1 MTMNILRLLD
11 MLEDEIENGRA
22 GIFTGRVSVDG
33 VRCMALIRDIRTH
46 LPEAIEKAQKVEDN
60 QQRILVDAQQEADV
74 IMNDAERRLD
84 GMVEEHVLVQKA
96 YETARRILE
105 NAHQNAKEIRL
116 GAKEYAD
123 EILEDVEA
131 YLESRLVTLRE
142 NRDELNDMSI

>member
-1 MTMNILRLLD
+1 MNILRLLD
-11 MLEDEIENGRA
+11 MLEDEIENGRP

-33 VRCMALIRDIRTH
+33 VRCMALLRDIRTH
-46 LPEAIEKAQKVEDN
+46 LPEAIEKAKKVEDN

-74 IMNDAERRLD
+74 IVNDAERRMD
-84 GMVEEHVLVQKA
+84 DMVEEHELVQKA

-123 EILEDVEA
+123 EMLEEVEA
-131 YLESRLVTLRE
+131 YLENRLETLRQ
-142 NRDELNDMSI
+142 NRDELNEMSL

>member
-1 MTMNILRLLD
+1 MKSKTA
-11 MLEDEIENGRA
+11 GR
-22 GIFTGRVSVDG
+22 GSLPGRVSVDG
-33 VRCMALIRDIRTH
+33 VRCMSLLRDIRTH
-46 LPEAIEKAQKVEDN
+46 LPEAIEKAQKVEDT

-74 IMNDAERRLD
+74 IVNDAERRMD

-123 EILEDVEA
+123 EMLEEVET
-131 YLESRLVTLRE
+131 YLESRLETLRA
-142 NRDELNDMSI
+142 NRDELNEMSL